1 MLSLHVQT
9 CDTSFFTGLSV
20 VSKQRRQRSTPP
32 PQLRSKSLSP
42 ASPSLQIPPST
53 PSPARVGQI
62 ANATMSPPSVPNCL
76 GPSAATLPRAIIS
89 SLGGDSARTDHSPPE
104 VGSGIGARLSRVL
117 RERSDWTVGDLQCR
131 CIRTHRIF

>member
-1 MLSLHVQT
+1 M
-9 CDTSFFTGLSV
+9 
-20 VSKQRRQRSTPP
+20 
-32 PQLRSKSLSP
+32 
-42 ASPSLQIPPST
+42 
-53 PSPARVGQI
+53 
-62 ANATMSPPSVPNCL
+62 
-76 GPSAATLPRAIIS
+76 IS